1 MNDINCGFATTFHS
15 IMSQEK
21 VDKGDTEMNV
31 HGGEIEDAELDPEKE
46 RSLNPVGRTRR
57 VNMQD
62 REDFEAE
69 EMSQARRSPG
79 GYLARVS
86 TVINQVK
93 IGIAEARECEE
104 SYKVKKNL
112 EQAWARYSDT
122 YQSYILKN
130 LPVEEFERVE
140 QRYSKIYDDYS
151 PCVKTVDDYSRPS
164 TPRTLRS
171 SLKSS
176 NMEPK
181 LSSITSSQSRPDLRD
196 LQN

>member
-1 MNDINCGFATTFHS
+1 MNDINCGFATTFRS

-46 RSLNPVGRTRR
+46 RSLDPVGRTRR

-79 GYLARVS
+79 GYLTRVS

-104 SYKVKKNL
+104 SCEVKKNL

-151 PCVKTVDDYSRPS
+151 PCVKTVEDYSRPS
-164 TPRTLRS
+164 TPHTLRS

>member
-104 SYKVKKNL
+104 SCEVKNL
-112 EQAWARYSDT
+112 EQAWVRYSDT

-151 PCVKTVDDYSRPS
+151 PCVKTVED
-164 TPRTLRS
+164 
-171 SLKSS
+171 
-176 NMEPK
+176 
-181 LSSITSSQSRPDLRD
+181 
-196 LQN
+196 